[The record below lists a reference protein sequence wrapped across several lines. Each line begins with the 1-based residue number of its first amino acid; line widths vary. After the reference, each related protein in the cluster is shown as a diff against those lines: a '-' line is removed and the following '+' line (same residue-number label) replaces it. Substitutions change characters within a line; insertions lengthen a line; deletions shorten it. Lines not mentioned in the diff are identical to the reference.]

1 VKGTEVYAKQMRQAT
16 FRFYAELNEFLP
28 EDLRHTRITHHFE
41 GSVSIREMIES
52 LGIPH
57 NEIDLILVNDNS
69 VDFTYL
75 VQDRDRV
82 TVYPVFETFDISS
95 AARVRRK
102 PLRDLRFVLDAHLGR
117 LALYLRLLGFDA
129 IFNNDS
135 SDGELVTISLEENRI
150 LLARDQSLIERGQV
164 THGYWVR
171 NSRPREQAAEVVRRF
186 DLQGQIAPF
195 RRCARCN
202 TLLETAGRKTG
213 APRLSDRTRERRDS
227 PKRCPRCARS
237 YRRGAHSERIRKLV
251 RLIVEGAG

>member
-1 VKGTEVYAKQMRQAT
+1 MKVTAIYAKQMQHAT

-28 EDLRHTRITHHFE
+28 EDLRRTRITHHFE
-41 GSVSIREMIES
+41 ESVSIKEMIES
-52 LGIPH
+52 LGIPRT
-57 NEIDLILVNDNS
+57 EIDLILVNDDS
-69 VDFTYL
+69 VDFNYL

-82 TVYPVFETFDISS
+82 TVYPVFETFDIST
-95 AARVRRK
+95 AVRVRPQ
-102 PLRDLRFVLDAHLGR
+102 PLRDSRFVLDAHLGR
-117 LALYLRLLGFDA
+117 LASYLRLLGFDA

-135 SDGELVTISLEENRI
+135 TDGELVTISLEENRI
-150 LLARDQSLIERGQV
+150 LLARDRSLIERGQV

-171 NSRPREQAAEVVRRF
+171 NSRPRQQVAEVVRRF

-213 APRLSDRTRERRDS
+213 SPRLSDRARERHDFL
-227 PKRCPRCARS
+227 KRCPGCARS

-251 RLIVEGAG
+251 RLIIEGAR